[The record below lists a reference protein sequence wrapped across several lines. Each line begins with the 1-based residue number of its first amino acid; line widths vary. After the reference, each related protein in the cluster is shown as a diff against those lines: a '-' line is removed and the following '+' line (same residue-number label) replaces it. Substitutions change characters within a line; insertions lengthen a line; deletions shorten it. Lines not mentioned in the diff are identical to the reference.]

1 MKTDYLLALRK
12 LLQSVRLLGK
22 EKQGLAQ
29 AVFSRWKRNAD
40 QGRACCWAV
49 ERTRSGTRP
58 TAPLCLKSQGKPH
71 AFEGLWGSSEAPQG
85 RALSLDE
92 ACAEILKALSGDCWA
107 VLANMLHWCTRQCLR
122 NGWLS
127 CWFPLFKKG
136 IQESS
141 PIIGVSHCS
150 ASKVKLMQGRLKEGS
165 DLLILSNWGGAI
177 QTLYWTWS
185 SGAALCSC
193 RVTRGVMEDSPSSLW
208 LGDGLWSYPPG
219 SL

>member
-1 MKTDYLLALRK
+1 MPYK
-12 LLQSVRLLGK
+12 
-22 EKQGLAQ
+22 
-29 AVFSRWKRNAD
+29 
-40 QGRACCWAV
+40 
-49 ERTRSGTRP
+49 
-58 TAPLCLKSQGKPH
+58 
-71 AFEGLWGSSEAPQG
+71 GLWGSSEAPQG

-150 ASKVKLMQGRLKEGS
+150 SSKVKLMQGRLKEGS

-208 LGDGLWSYPPG
+208 LGDGLIISSRILVGDALERLVWAIRSLYNQSRVRAVSCLRQEFKNISSGCWALPG
-219 SL
+219 VVTCSVPEFHG

>member
-12 LLQSVRLLGK
+12 FLQSVRLLGK

>member
-12 LLQSVRLLGK
+12 FLQSVRLLGK

-127 CWFPLFKKG
+127 CRFPLFKKG

-150 ASKVKLMQGRLKEGS
+150 SSKVKLMQGRLKEGS

-177 QTLYWTWS
+177 QTLY
-185 SGAALCSC
+185 C